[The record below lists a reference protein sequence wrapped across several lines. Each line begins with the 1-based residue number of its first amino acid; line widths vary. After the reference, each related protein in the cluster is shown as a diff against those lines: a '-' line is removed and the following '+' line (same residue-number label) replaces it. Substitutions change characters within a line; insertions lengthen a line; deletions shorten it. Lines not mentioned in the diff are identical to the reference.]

1 MVPGPSRA
9 LSSWALDV
17 DGATCWGRR
26 GGGQAQPSGTWG
38 PTMAG
43 EAGFIKKPFTGLGE
57 KGTQA
62 SATRTDIH
70 LCKALCAWVLRED
83 FLEEVALVLG
93 LRFRSDLDKGI
104 EVSGSAG

>member
-17 DGATCWGRR
+17 GGAACWGSR
-26 GGGQAQPSGTWG
+26 GEGQAQPSGTWG

-43 EAGFIKKPFTGLGE
+43 EAGLMRKPFTGLGE
-57 KGTQA
+57 KGTQPR
-62 SATRTDIH
+62 ATRTDIH
-70 LCKALCAWVLRED
+70 LWEALCAWALREG
-83 FLEEVALVLG
+83 FLEEAALVPG

-104 EVSGSAG
+104 DVSGSAG

>member
-1 MVPGPSRA
+1 
-9 LSSWALDV
+9 
-17 DGATCWGRR
+17 
-26 GGGQAQPSGTWG
+26 
-38 PTMAG
+38 MAG
-43 EAGFIKKPFTGLGE
+43 EAGFIRKPFTGLGE
-57 KGTQA
+57 KGTQTR
-62 SATRTDIH
+62 ATRTDTH